1 MKKLSILFAA
11 LLISVSNIFAADVV
25 YKTISFAADNNTRG
39 EAASGY
45 TKTWESTTNGFTVSI
60 ANFNNNSWNNNWT
73 FIKCGRKDN
82 TSVATIT
89 TKAAIDKAITKV
101 VVTIDAVTTA
111 NVNSTTLIVA
121 SDAKFTKDVQTIEVT
136 AAQGE
141 LPYVVTTPTENM
153 YYKLTYDCKSSS
165 KNGFVQ
171 ISKIEYYTAAPDIEA
186 SAIALD
192 QTELELEQ
200 YKYVQLVATLTPA
213 DATTEV
219 VWTSSNDKVATV
231 ANGLVTIVAAEGTAT
246 ITATA
251 GTISATCEVTAKSA
265 TVLTCAEAA
274 QKALSVSANNEVL
287 AGGKYVI
294 RGYVTAELP
303 TRGNAE
309 KGIGADFTQYGNYSV
324 WMADAK
330 DGGKVFEAYQV
341 VPVDGKTVAKVGD
354 YVEIVGDLTKYNTTP
369 ETVGKQNATIAF
381 LADPTPQPAVSPYCQ
396 TEVGH
401 FLAENADPNSYVL
414 LSIGSKNGKTIVR
427 IDQDAA
433 KNSAM
438 FDYLQVTGLAT
449 AGADIDA
456 GGEKAMAVE
465 FDTPTADAKG
475 NITLEIL
482 WSTVAWNGHWMV
494 QNVKVPATAECEH
507 AVLVG
512 PSTALDATV
521 VASKATKRLING
533 VLVIEKDGVLYTA
546 QGVRL

>member
-11 LLISVSNIFAADVV
+11 LLISVSNIFAADMV
-25 YKTISFAADNNTRG
+25 YKTISFAADNTTRG
-39 EAASGY
+39 EAVGSY
-45 TKTWESTTNGFTVSI
+45 TQTWESTTNGFTVSI
-60 ANFNNNSWNNNWT
+60 ANFNNNKWDKWNY
-73 FIKCGRKDN
+73 IRCGRKN
-82 TSVATIT
+82 NASVATIT

-101 VVTIDAVTTA
+101 VVTIDDVTA
-111 NVNSTTLIVA
+111 DKVNSATLTVA
-121 SDAKFTKDVQTIEVT
+121 SDAEFTKDVQTITVT
-136 AAQGE
+136 AAKGE

-153 YYKLTYDCKSSS
+153 YYKLTYDCKSST

-171 ISKIEYYTAAPDIEA
+171 ISKIEYYITAPDIEA
-186 SAIALD
+186 TAIALD
-192 QTELELEQ
+192 QTELEMEQ
-200 YKYVQLVATLTPA
+200 YKYIKLVATLTPA

-231 ANGLVTIVAAEGTAT
+231 ENGLVTIVAAEGTAT

-251 GTISATCEVTAKSA
+251 GTVSATCEVTAKSA

-274 QKALSVSANNEVL
+274 QKALSVSADNEVL

-294 RGYVTAELP
+294 RGYVTALAGTP
-303 TRGNAE
+303 ST
-309 KGIGADFTQYGNYSV
+309 DFSTYGNYSV
-324 WMADAK
+324 WLADTK
-330 DGGKVFEAYQV
+330 DGGKVFEAYQAK
-341 VPVDGKTVAKVGD
+341 PVDGKTVAKVGD
-354 YVEIVGDLTKYNTTP
+354 YVEIVGDLTKYNNIP

-401 FLAENADPNSYVL
+401 FFAENADPNSYVL

-449 AGADIDA
+449 AGADVDA

-465 FDTPTADAKG
+465 FDTPAADADG

-482 WSTVAWNGHWMV
+482 WSTVAWPGRWMV
-494 QNVKVPATAECEH
+494 QNVQVPATAECEH

-521 VASKATKRLING
+521 VAPKATKRLING

-546 QGVRL
+546 QGAKL

>member
-11 LLISVSNIFAADVV
+11 LLA
-25 YKTISFAADNNTRG
+25 TTLSFAADY
-39 EAASGY
+39 E
-45 TKTWESTTNGFTVSI
+45 K
-60 ANFNNNSWNNNWT
+60 
-73 FIKCGRKDN
+73 
-82 TSVATIT
+82 
-89 TKAAIDKAITKV
+89 
-101 VVTIDAVTTA
+101 
-111 NVNSTTLIVA
+111 
-121 SDAKFTKDVQTIEVT
+121 VT
-136 AAQGE
+136 AAPADWSGE
-141 LPYVVTTPTENM
+141 YLIVYENSATEAYAFNGVDAEGDYTKEIITDNKITTTTAVSF
-153 YYKLTYDCKSSS
+153 KVA
-165 KNGFVQ
+165 KNGEKYS
-171 ISKIEYYTAAPDIEA
+171 ILILGGKNDGKYLGHSGTKNGIKTADEAIDNIIEYNDKNKNTIIRNEEVATLQFNNAATNGNRFRYYTKLNQQQIQLYKKVAGVPVPAT
-186 SAIALD
+186 AIALD
-192 QTELELEQ
+192 QTELEMEQ
-200 YKYVQLVATLTPA
+200 YKYIKLVATLTPT

-251 GTISATCEVTAKSA
+251 GTVSATCEVTAKSA

-274 QKALSVSANNEVL
+274 QKALSVSADNEVL

-294 RGYVTAELP
+294 RGYVTALAGTP
-303 TRGNAE
+303 ST
-309 KGIGADFTQYGNYSV
+309 DFSTYGNYSV

-341 VPVDGKTVAKVGD
+341 KPVDGKTVAKVGD
-354 YVEIVGDLTKYNTTP
+354 YVEIVGDLTKYKTTP

-401 FLAENADPNSYVL
+401 LFAENADPNSYIL

-438 FDYLQVTGLAT
+438 FDYLQVTTLAT
-449 AGADIDA
+449 AGADVA
-456 GGEKAMAVE
+456 EGGEKAMAVE
-465 FDTPTADAKG
+465 FDTPAADADG

-482 WSTVAWNGHWMV
+482 WSTVAWPGRWMV

-521 VASKATKRLING
+521 VAPKATKRLING
-533 VLVIEKDGVLYTA
+533 VLVIEKDNVLYNA
-546 QGVRL
+546 QGIRL

>member
-25 YKTISFAADNNTRG
+25 YKTISFAADNTTRG
-39 EAASGY
+39 EEVGNY

-60 ANFNNNSWNNNWT
+60 ANFNNNKWDKWNY
-73 FIKCGRKDN
+73 IKCGRKDN
-82 TSVATIT
+82 ASVATIT

-101 VVTIDAVTTA
+101 VVTIDGVTA
-111 NVNSTTLIVA
+111 DKVNSATLTVA
-121 SDAKFTKDVQTIEVT
+121 SDAEFTKDVQTITVT
-136 AAQGE
+136 AAKGE

-153 YYKLTYDCKSSS
+153 YYKLTYDCTSST

-171 ISKIEYYTAAPDIEA
+171 ISKIEYYITAPDIEA
-186 SAIALD
+186 TAIALD
-192 QTELELEQ
+192 QTELEMEQ
-200 YKYVQLVATLTPA
+200 YKYIKLVATLSPA

-231 ANGLVTIVAAEGTAT
+231 ENGLVTIVAAEGTAT

-251 GTISATCEVTAKSA
+251 GTVSATCEVTAKSA

-274 QKALSVSANNEVL
+274 QKALSVSADNEVL

-294 RGYVTAELP
+294 RGYVTALAGTP
-303 TRGNAE
+303 ST
-309 KGIGADFTQYGNYSV
+309 DFSTYGNYSV
-324 WMADAK
+324 WLADTK
-330 DGGKVFEAYQV
+330 DGGKVFEAYQAK
-341 VPVDGKTVAKVGD
+341 PVDGKTVAKVGD
-354 YVEIVGDLTKYNTTP
+354 YVEIVGDLTKYNNIP

-401 FLAENADPNSYVL
+401 LFEENAAADSYVL

-449 AGADIDA
+449 AGADVA
-456 GGEKAMAVE
+456 EGGEKAMAVE
-465 FDTPTADAKG
+465 FDTPAADEEG
-475 NITLEIL
+475 NIKLEIL
-482 WSTVAWNGHWMV
+482 WSTVAWKGRWMV

-521 VASKATKRLING
+521 VAPKATKRLING

-546 QGVRL
+546 QGNTMHN

>member
-11 LLISVSNIFAADVV
+11 LLA
-25 YKTISFAADNNTRG
+25 TTLSFAADYEKVTAAPADWSG
-39 EAASGY
+39 EYLIVYEKSATEAYVFNGVDAVSDYTTETIADGKIATTTAVSVKIAKKGDAYSILIVGGTSDGKYLGY
-45 TKTWESTTNGFTVSI
+45 TAGKNGL
-60 ANFNNNSWNNNWT
+60 N
-73 FIKCGRKDN
+73 
-82 TSVATIT
+82 VA
-89 TKAAIDKAITKV
+89 DKAIDNAITFSS
-101 VVTIDAVTTA
+101 
-111 NVNSTTLIVA
+111 NTTLIKSGTA
-121 SDAKFTKDVQTIEVT
+121 PSTLQFNATSGQTRFRYYQSAGQEAIQLYKKIAGADVPAT
-136 AAQGE
+136 
-141 LPYVVTTPTENM
+141 
-153 YYKLTYDCKSSS
+153 
-165 KNGFVQ
+165 
-171 ISKIEYYTAAPDIEA
+171 
-186 SAIALD
+186 AIALD
-192 QTELELEQ
+192 QTTLNLEQ
-200 YKYVQLVATLTPA
+200 YKYVKLTATLTPA
-213 DATTEV
+213 EATTEV

-251 GTISATCEVTAKSA
+251 GTVSATCEVTAKSA

-465 FDTPTADAKG
+465 FDTPVADANG
-475 NITLEIL
+475 NITLQIL
-482 WSTVAWNGHWMV
+482 WSTVAWPGRWMV
-494 QNVKVPATAECEH
+494 ENVQVPATAECEH

-521 VASKATKRLING
+521 VAPKATKRLING

-546 QGVRL
+546 QGAKL

>member
-39 EAASGY
+39 EEVGSY

-60 ANFNNNSWNNNWT
+60 ANFNNNKWDKWNY
-73 FIKCGRKDN
+73 IKCGRKDN
-82 TSVATIT
+82 ASVATIT

-101 VVTIDAVTTA
+101 VVTIDGVTA
-111 NVNSTTLIVA
+111 DKVNSATLTVA
-121 SDAKFTKDVQTIEVT
+121 SDAEFTKDVQTITVT
-136 AAQGE
+136 AAKGE

-153 YYKLTYDCKSSS
+153 YYKLTYDCKSST

-171 ISKIEYYTAAPDIEA
+171 ISKIEYYITAPDIEA
-186 SAIALD
+186 TAIALD
-192 QTELELEQ
+192 QTELEMEQ
-200 YKYVQLVATLTPA
+200 YKYIKLVATLTPA

-231 ANGLVTIVAAEGTAT
+231 ENGLVTIVAAEGTAT

-251 GTISATCEVTAKSA
+251 GTVSATCEVTAKSA

-274 QKALSVSANNEVL
+274 QKALSVSADNEVL

-294 RGYVTAELP
+294 RGYVTALAGTP
-303 TRGNAE
+303 ST
-309 KGIGADFTQYGNYSV
+309 DFSTYGNYSV
-324 WMADAK
+324 WLADTK
-330 DGGKVFEAYQV
+330 DGGKVFEAYQAK
-341 VPVDGKTVAKVGD
+341 PVDGKTVAKVGD
-354 YVEIVGDLTKYNTTP
+354 YVEIVGDLTKYNNIP

-401 FLAENADPNSYVL
+401 LFAENADPNSYVL

-433 KNSAM
+433 KNNAM

-449 AGADIDA
+449 AGADVDA

-465 FDTPTADAKG
+465 FDTPAADAKG

-482 WSTVAWNGHWMV
+482 WSTIAWPGRWMV
-494 QNVKVPATAECEH
+494 QNVEVPATAECEH

-521 VASKATKRLING
+521 VAPKATKRLING

-546 QGVRL
+546 QGAKL

>member
-274 QKALSVSANNEVL
+274 PKALSVSANNEVL

-401 FLAENADPNSYVL
+401 LLAENADPNSYVL

-482 WSTVAWNGHWMV
+482 WSTVAWNGRWMV

-521 VASKATKRLING
+521 VAPKATKRLING

-546 QGVRL
+546 QGAKL

>member
-25 YKTISFAADNNTRG
+25 YKTISFAADNTTRG
-39 EAASGY
+39 EAVGSY
-45 TKTWESTTNGFTVSI
+45 TQTWESTTNGFTVSI
-60 ANFNNNSWNNNWT
+60 ANFNNNKWDKWNY
-73 FIKCGRKDN
+73 IKCGRKN
-82 TSVATIT
+82 NASVATIT

-101 VVTIDAVTTA
+101 VVTIDDVTA
-111 NVNSTTLIVA
+111 DKVNSATLTVA
-121 SDAKFTKDVQTIEVT
+121 SDAEFTKDVQTITVT
-136 AAQGE
+136 AAKGE

-153 YYKLTYDCKSSS
+153 YYKLTYDCKSST

-171 ISKIEYYTAAPDIEA
+171 ISKIEYYITAPDIEA
-186 SAIALD
+186 TAIALD
-192 QTELELEQ
+192 QTELEMEQ
-200 YKYVQLVATLTPA
+200 YKYIKLVATLTPA

-231 ANGLVTIVAAEGTAT
+231 ENGLVTIVAAEGTAT

-251 GTISATCEVTAKSA
+251 GTVSATCEVTAKSA

-274 QKALSVSANNEVL
+274 QKALSVSADNEVL

-294 RGYVTAELP
+294 RGYVTALAGTP
-303 TRGNAE
+303 ST
-309 KGIGADFTQYGNYSV
+309 DFSTYGNYSV
-324 WMADAK
+324 WLADTK
-330 DGGKVFEAYQV
+330 DGGKVFEAYQAK
-341 VPVDGKTVAKVGD
+341 PVDGKTVAKVGD
-354 YVEIVGDLTKYNTTP
+354 YVEIVGDLTKYNNIP
-369 ETVGKQNATIAF
+369 ETIGKQNATIAF

-433 KNSAM
+433 KNNAM

-449 AGADIDA
+449 AGADVDA

-465 FDTPTADAKG
+465 FDTPAADAKG

-482 WSTVAWNGHWMV
+482 WSTVAWPGRWMV
-494 QNVKVPATAECEH
+494 QNVEVPATAECEH

-521 VASKATKRLING
+521 VAPKATKRLING

-546 QGVRL
+546 QGAKL

>member
-25 YKTISFAADNNTRG
+25 YKTISFAADNKTRG
-39 EAASGY
+39 KDVGSY
-45 TKTWESTTNGFTVSI
+45 TTTWESTTNGFTVSI
-60 ANFNNNSWNNNWT
+60 ANFNNNKWDKWNY
-73 FIKCGRKDN
+73 IKCGRKN
-82 TSVATIT
+82 NVSVATIT

-101 VVTIDAVTTA
+101 VVTIDDVTA
-111 NVNSTTLIVA
+111 DKVNSATLTVA
-121 SDAKFTKDVQTIEVT
+121 SDAEFTKDVQTITVT
-136 AAQGE
+136 AAKGE

-153 YYKLTYDCKSSS
+153 YYKLTYDCKSST

-171 ISKIEYYTAAPDIEA
+171 ISKIEYYITAPDIEA
-186 SAIALD
+186 TAIALD
-192 QTELELEQ
+192 QTELEMEQ
-200 YKYVQLVATLTPA
+200 YKYIKLVATLTPA

-231 ANGLVTIVAAEGTAT
+231 ENGLVTIVAAEGTAT
-246 ITATA
+246 ITAIA
-251 GTISATCEVTAKSA
+251 GTVSATCEVTAKSA

-274 QKALSVSANNEVL
+274 QKALSVSADNEVL

-294 RGYVTAELP
+294 RGYVTALAGTP
-303 TRGNAE
+303 ST
-309 KGIGADFTQYGNYSV
+309 DFSTYGNYSV
-324 WMADAK
+324 WLADTK
-330 DGGKVFEAYQV
+330 DGGKVFEAYQAK
-341 VPVDGKTVAKVGD
+341 PVDGKTVAKVGD
-354 YVEIVGDLTKYNTTP
+354 YVEIVGDLTKYNNIP

-401 FLAENADPNSYVL
+401 FFAENADPNSYVL

-438 FDYLQVTGLAT
+438 FDYLQVTTLAT
-449 AGADIDA
+449 TGADVDA

-465 FDTPTADAKG
+465 FDTPAADADG

-482 WSTVAWNGHWMV
+482 WSTIAWPGRWMV

-521 VASKATKRLING
+521 VAPKATKRLING

-546 QGVRL
+546 QGAKL

>member
-11 LLISVSNIFAADVV
+11 LLISVSNIFAADAV
-25 YKTISFAADNNTRG
+25 YKTISFAADNTTRG
-39 EAASGY
+39 EEVGSY
-45 TKTWESTTNGFTVSI
+45 TTTWESTTNGFTVSI
-60 ANFNNNSWNNNWT
+60 ANFNNNKWDKWNY
-73 FIKCGRKDN
+73 IKCGRKNN

-111 NVNSTTLIVA
+111 NVNSTTLTVA
-121 SDAKFTKDVQTIEVT
+121 SDAEFTKDVQTITVT
-136 AAQGE
+136 AAKGE

-153 YYKLTYDCKSSS
+153 YYKLTYDCKSGT

-171 ISKIEYYTAAPDIEA
+171 ISKIEYYITAPDIEA
-186 SAIALD
+186 TAIALD

-219 VWTSSNDKVATV
+219 VWTSSNDQVATV

-251 GTISATCEVTAKSA
+251 GTVSATCEVTAKSA

-274 QKALSVSANNEVL
+274 QKALSVSADNEVL

-294 RGYVTAELP
+294 RGYVTALAGTP
-303 TRGNAE
+303 ST
-309 KGIGADFTQYGNYSV
+309 DFSTYGNYSV
-324 WMADAK
+324 WLADTK
-330 DGGKVFEAYQV
+330 DGDKVFEAYQV
-341 VPVDGKTVAKVGD
+341 KPVDGKTVAKVGD
-354 YVEIVGDLTKYNTTP
+354 YVEIVGDLTKYNNIP

-401 FLAENADPNSYVL
+401 LLAENADPNSYVL

-449 AGADIDA
+449 TGADVDA

-465 FDTPTADAKG
+465 FDTPAADADG

-482 WSTVAWNGHWMV
+482 WSTVAWDGRWMV
-494 QNVKVPATAECEH
+494 QKVKVPATAECEH

-521 VASKATKRLING
+521 VAPKATKRLING
-533 VLVIEKDGVLYTA
+533 VLVIEKDNVLYNA
-546 QGVRL
+546 QGIRL

>member
-11 LLISVSNIFAADVV
+11 LLISVSNIFAADMV
-25 YKTISFAADNNTRG
+25 YKTISFAADNTTRG
-39 EAASGY
+39 EAVASY
-45 TKTWESTTNGFTVSI
+45 TRTWESTTNGFTVSI
-60 ANFNNNSWNNNWT
+60 ANFNNNKWDKWNN
-73 FIKCGRKDN
+73 IRCGRKN
-82 TSVATIT
+82 NASVATIT

-101 VVTIDAVTTA
+101 VVTIDDVTA
-111 NVNSTTLIVA
+111 DKVNSATLTVA
-121 SDAKFTKDVQTIEVT
+121 SDAEFTKDVQTITVT
-136 AAQGE
+136 AAKGE

-153 YYKLTYDCKSSS
+153 YYKLTYDCKSST

-171 ISKIEYYTAAPDIEA
+171 ISKIEYYITAPDIEA
-186 SAIALD
+186 TAIALD
-192 QTELELEQ
+192 QTELEMEQ
-200 YKYVQLVATLTPA
+200 YKYIKLVATLTPA

-231 ANGLVTIVAAEGTAT
+231 ENGLVTIVAAEGTAT

-251 GTISATCEVTAKSA
+251 GTVSATCEVTAKSA

-274 QKALSVSANNEVL
+274 QKALSVSADNEVL

-294 RGYVTAELP
+294 RGYVTALAGTP
-303 TRGNAE
+303 ST
-309 KGIGADFTQYGNYSV
+309 DFSTYGNYSV
-324 WMADAK
+324 WLADTK
-330 DGGKVFEAYQV
+330 DGGKVFEAYQAK
-341 VPVDGKTVAKVGD
+341 PVDGKTVAKVGD
-354 YVEIVGDLTKYNTTP
+354 YVEIVGDLTKYNNIP

-401 FLAENADPNSYVL
+401 FFAENADPNSYVL

-449 AGADIDA
+449 AGADVDA

-465 FDTPTADAKG
+465 FDTPAADADG

-482 WSTVAWNGHWMV
+482 WSTVAWPGRWMV

-521 VASKATKRLING
+521 VAPKATKRLING

-546 QGVRL
+546 QGAKL

>member
-25 YKTISFAADNNTRG
+25 YKTISFAADNTTRG
-39 EAASGY
+39 EEVGSY

-73 FIKCGRKDN
+73 YIKCGRKN
-82 TSVATIT
+82 NASVATIT

-101 VVTIDAVTTA
+101 VVTIDDVTA
-111 NVNSTTLIVA
+111 DKVNSATLTVA
-121 SDAKFTKDVQTIEVT
+121 SDAEFTKDVQTITVT
-136 AAQGE
+136 AAKGE

-153 YYKLTYDCKSSS
+153 YYKLTYDCKSST

-171 ISKIEYYTAAPDIEA
+171 ISKIEYYITAPDIEA
-186 SAIALD
+186 TAIALD
-192 QTELELEQ
+192 QTELEMEQ
-200 YKYVQLVATLTPA
+200 YKYIKLVATLTPA

-231 ANGLVTIVAAEGTAT
+231 ENGLVTIVAAEGTAT

-251 GTISATCEVTAKSA
+251 GTVSATCEVTAKSA

-274 QKALSVSANNEVL
+274 QKALSVSADNEVL

-294 RGYVTAELP
+294 RGYVTALAGTP
-303 TRGNAE
+303 ST
-309 KGIGADFTQYGNYSV
+309 DFSTYGNYSV
-324 WMADAK
+324 WLADTK
-330 DGGKVFEAYQV
+330 DGGKVFEAYQAK
-341 VPVDGKTVAKVGD
+341 PVDGKTVAKVGD
-354 YVEIVGDLTKYNTTP
+354 YVEIVGDLTKYNNIP

-401 FLAENADPNSYVL
+401 LFAENADPNSYIL

-438 FDYLQVTGLAT
+438 FDYLQVTTLAT
-449 AGADIDA
+449 AGADVA
-456 GGEKAMAVE
+456 EGGEKAMAVE
-465 FDTPTADAKG
+465 FDTPVADADG

-482 WSTVAWNGHWMV
+482 WSTVAWPGRWMV
-494 QNVKVPATAECEH
+494 ENVQVPATAECEH

-521 VASKATKRLING
+521 VAPKATKRLING
-533 VLVIEKDGVLYTA
+533 VLVIEKDGILYTA
-546 QGVRL
+546 QGAKL

>member
-482 WSTVAWNGHWMV
+482 WSTVAWNGRWMV

-546 QGVRL
+546 QGAKL

>member
-25 YKTISFAADNNTRG
+25 YKTISFAADNTTRG
-39 EAASGY
+39 EKVGSY

-60 ANFNNNSWNNNWT
+60 ANFNNNKWDKWNY
-73 FIKCGRKDN
+73 IKCGRKDN
-82 TSVATIT
+82 ASVATIT

-101 VVTIDAVTTA
+101 VVTIDGVTA
-111 NVNSTTLIVA
+111 DKVNSATLTVA
-121 SDAKFTKDVQTIEVT
+121 SDAEFTKDVQTITVT
-136 AAQGE
+136 AAKGE

-153 YYKLTYDCKSSS
+153 YYKLTYDCKSST

-171 ISKIEYYTAAPDIEA
+171 ISKIEYYITAPDIEA
-186 SAIALD
+186 TAIALD
-192 QTELELEQ
+192 QTELEMEQ
-200 YKYVQLVATLTPA
+200 YKYIKLVATLTPA

-231 ANGLVTIVAAEGTAT
+231 ENGLVTIVAAEGTAT

-251 GTISATCEVTAKSA
+251 GTVSATCEVTAKSA

-274 QKALSVSANNEVL
+274 QKALSVSADNEVL

-294 RGYVTAELP
+294 RGYVTALAGTP
-303 TRGNAE
+303 ST
-309 KGIGADFTQYGNYSV
+309 DFSTYGNYSV
-324 WMADAK
+324 WLADTK

-341 VPVDGKTVAKVGD
+341 KPVDGKTVAKVGD
-354 YVEIVGDLTKYNTTP
+354 YVEIVGDLTKYKTTP

-396 TEVGH
+396 TEVGYL
-401 FLAENADPNSYVL
+401 FAENADPNSYIL

-438 FDYLQVTGLAT
+438 FDYLQVTTLAT
-449 AGADIDA
+449 AGADVA
-456 GGEKAMAVE
+456 EGGEKAMAVE
-465 FDTPTADAKG
+465 FDTPAADADG

-482 WSTVAWNGHWMV
+482 WSTVAWPGRWMV

-521 VASKATKRLING
+521 VAPKATKRLING
-533 VLVIEKDGVLYTA
+533 VLVIEKDNVLYNA
-546 QGVRL
+546 QGIRL

>member
-25 YKTISFAADNNTRG
+25 YKTISFAADNTTRG
-39 EAASGY
+39 EEASGY

-73 FIKCGRKDN
+73 YIKCGRKN
-82 TSVATIT
+82 NASVATIT

-101 VVTIDAVTTA
+101 VVTIDDVTA
-111 NVNSTTLIVA
+111 DKVNSATLTVA
-121 SDAKFTKDVQTIEVT
+121 SDAEFTKDVQTITVT
-136 AAQGE
+136 AAKGE

-153 YYKLTYDCKSSS
+153 YYKLTYDCKSST

-171 ISKIEYYTAAPDIEA
+171 ISKIEYYITAPDIEA
-186 SAIALD
+186 TAIALD
-192 QTELELEQ
+192 QTELEMEQ
-200 YKYVQLVATLTPA
+200 YKYIKLVATLTPA
-213 DATTEV
+213 DAITEV
-219 VWTSSNDKVATV
+219 VWTSSNDEVATV
-231 ANGLVTIVAAEGTAT
+231 ENGLVNVVASTGTAT

-251 GTISATCEVTAKSA
+251 GTVSATCEVTAKSA

-294 RGYVTAELP
+294 RGYVTALAGTP
-303 TRGNAE
+303 ST
-309 KGIGADFTQYGNYSV
+309 DFSTYGNYSV
-324 WMADAK
+324 WLADTK
-330 DGGKVFEAYQV
+330 DGGKVFEAYQAK
-341 VPVDGKTVAKVGD
+341 PVDGKTVAKVGD
-354 YVEIVGDLTKYNTTP
+354 YVEIVGDLTKYNNIP

-449 AGADIDA
+449 AGADVDA

-465 FDTPTADAKG
+465 FDTPAADADG

-482 WSTVAWNGHWMV
+482 WSTVAWPGRWMV

-521 VASKATKRLING
+521 VAPKATKRLING

-546 QGVRL
+546 QGAKL

>member
-25 YKTISFAADNNTRG
+25 YKTISFAADNTTRG
-39 EAASGY
+39 EEVGSY
-45 TKTWESTTNGFTVSI
+45 IKTWESTTNGFTVSI
-60 ANFNNNSWNNNWT
+60 ANFNNNKWDKWNY
-73 FIKCGRKDN
+73 IKCGRKDN
-82 TSVATIT
+82 ASVATIT

-101 VVTIDAVTTA
+101 VVTIDGVTA
-111 NVNSTTLIVA
+111 DKVNSATLTVA
-121 SDAKFTKDVQTIEVT
+121 SDAEFTKDVQTITVT
-136 AAQGE
+136 AAKGE

-153 YYKLTYDCKSSS
+153 YYKLTYDCTSST

-171 ISKIEYYTAAPDIEA
+171 ISKIEYYITAPDIEA
-186 SAIALD
+186 TAIALD
-192 QTELELEQ
+192 QTELEMEQ
-200 YKYVQLVATLTPA
+200 YKYIKLVATLTPA

-231 ANGLVTIVAAEGTAT
+231 ENGLVTIVAAEGTAT

-251 GTISATCEVTAKSA
+251 GTVSATCEVTAKSA

-274 QKALSVSANNEVL
+274 QKALSVSADNEVL

-294 RGYVTAELP
+294 RGYVTALAGTP
-303 TRGNAE
+303 ST
-309 KGIGADFTQYGNYSV
+309 DFSTYGNYSV
-324 WMADAK
+324 WLADTK
-330 DGGKVFEAYQV
+330 DGGKVFEAYQAK
-341 VPVDGKTVAKVGD
+341 PVDGKTVAKVGD
-354 YVEIVGDLTKYNTTP
+354 YVEIVGDLTKYNNIP

-401 FLAENADPNSYVL
+401 LFEENAAADSYVL

-449 AGADIDA
+449 AGADVA
-456 GGEKAMAVE
+456 EGGEKAMAVE
-465 FDTPTADAKG
+465 FDTPAADEEG
-475 NITLEIL
+475 NIKLEIL
-482 WSTVAWNGHWMV
+482 WSTVAWKGRWMV

-521 VASKATKRLING
+521 VAPKATKRLING

-546 QGVRL
+546 QGNTMHN

>member
-39 EAASGY
+39 EEVGSY

-60 ANFNNNSWNNNWT
+60 ANFNNNKWDKWNY
-73 FIKCGRKDN
+73 IKCGRRDN
-82 TSVATIT
+82 ASVATIT

-101 VVTIDAVTTA
+101 VVTIDGVTA
-111 NVNSTTLIVA
+111 DKVNSATLTVA
-121 SDAKFTKDVQTIEVT
+121 SDAEFTKDVQTITVT
-136 AAQGE
+136 AAKGE

-153 YYKLTYDCKSSS
+153 YYKLTYDCKSST

-171 ISKIEYYTAAPDIEA
+171 ISKIEYYITAPDIEA
-186 SAIALD
+186 TAIALD
-192 QTELELEQ
+192 QTELEMEQ
-200 YKYVQLVATLTPA
+200 YKYIKLVATLTPA

-231 ANGLVTIVAAEGTAT
+231 ENGLLTIVAAEGTAT

-251 GTISATCEVTAKSA
+251 GTVSATCEVTAKSA

-274 QKALSVSANNEVL
+274 QKALSVSADNEVL

-294 RGYVTAELP
+294 RGYVTALAGTP
-303 TRGNAE
+303 ST
-309 KGIGADFTQYGNYSV
+309 DFSTYGNYSV
-324 WMADAK
+324 WLADTK
-330 DGGKVFEAYQV
+330 DGGKVFEAYQAK
-341 VPVDGKTVAKVGD
+341 PVDGKTVAKVGD
-354 YVEIVGDLTKYNTTP
+354 YVEIVGDLTKYNNIP

-401 FLAENADPNSYVL
+401 LFAENADPNSYVL

-433 KNSAM
+433 KNNAM

-449 AGADIDA
+449 AGADVDA

-465 FDTPTADAKG
+465 FDTPAADAKG

-482 WSTVAWNGHWMV
+482 WSTIAWPGRWMV
-494 QNVKVPATAECEH
+494 QNVEVPATAECEH

-521 VASKATKRLING
+521 VAPKATKRLING

-546 QGVRL
+546 QGAKL

>member
-11 LLISVSNIFAADVV
+11 LLISVSNIFAADAV
-25 YKTISFAADNNTRG
+25 YKTISFAADNTTRG
-39 EAASGY
+39 EEVGSY
-45 TKTWESTTNGFTVSI
+45 TTTWESTTNGFTVSI
-60 ANFNNNSWNNNWT
+60 ANFNNNKWDKWNY
-73 FIKCGRKDN
+73 IKCGRKNN

-111 NVNSTTLIVA
+111 NVNSTTLTVA
-121 SDAKFTKDVQTIEVT
+121 SDAEFTKDVQTITVT
-136 AAQGE
+136 AAKGE

-153 YYKLTYDCKSSS
+153 YYKLTYDCKSGT

-171 ISKIEYYTAAPDIEA
+171 ISKIEYYITAPDIEA
-186 SAIALD
+186 TAIALD

-219 VWTSSNDKVATV
+219 VWTSSNDQVATV

-251 GTISATCEVTAKSA
+251 GTVSATCEVTAKSA

-274 QKALSVSANNEVL
+274 QKALSVSADNEVL

-294 RGYVTAELP
+294 RGYVTALAGTP
-303 TRGNAE
+303 ST
-309 KGIGADFTQYGNYSV
+309 DFSTYGNYSV
-324 WMADAK
+324 WLADTK
-330 DGGKVFEAYQV
+330 DGDKVFEAYQV
-341 VPVDGKTVAKVGD
+341 KPVDGKTVAKVGD
-354 YVEIVGDLTKYNTTP
+354 YVEIVGDLTKYNNIP

-401 FLAENADPNSYVL
+401 LFAENADPNSYIL

-449 AGADIDA
+449 TGADVDA

-465 FDTPTADAKG
+465 FDTPAADADG

-482 WSTVAWNGHWMV
+482 WSTVAWDGRWMV
-494 QNVKVPATAECEH
+494 QKVKVPATAECEH

-521 VASKATKRLING
+521 VAPKATKRLING
-533 VLVIEKDGVLYTA
+533 VLVIEKDGVLYNA
-546 QGVRL
+546 QGIRL

>member
-39 EAASGY
+39 EEVGSY

-60 ANFNNNSWNNNWT
+60 ANFNNNKWDKWNY
-73 FIKCGRKDN
+73 IKCGRKN
-82 TSVATIT
+82 NASVATIT

-101 VVTIDAVTTA
+101 VVTIDDVTA
-111 NVNSTTLIVA
+111 DKVNSATLTVA
-121 SDAKFTKDVQTIEVT
+121 SDAEFTKDVQTITVT
-136 AAQGE
+136 AAKGE

-153 YYKLTYDCKSSS
+153 YYKLTYDCKSST

-171 ISKIEYYTAAPDIEA
+171 ISKIEYYITAPDIEA
-186 SAIALD
+186 TAIALD

-219 VWTSSNDKVATV
+219 VWTSSNDQVATV

-251 GTISATCEVTAKSA
+251 GTVSATCEVTAKSA

-274 QKALSVSANNEVL
+274 QKALSVSADNEVL

-294 RGYVTAELP
+294 RGYVTALAGTP
-303 TRGNAE
+303 ST
-309 KGIGADFTQYGNYSV
+309 DFSTYGNYSV
-324 WMADAK
+324 WLADTK
-330 DGGKVFEAYQV
+330 DGDKVFEAYQV
-341 VPVDGKTVAKVGD
+341 KPVDGKTVAKVGD
-354 YVEIVGDLTKYNTTP
+354 YVEIVGDLTKYNNIP

-381 LADPTPQPAVSPYCQ
+381 LADPTPQPAVFPYCQ

-401 FLAENADPNSYVL
+401 SFAENADPNSYVL

-438 FDYLQVTGLAT
+438 FDYLQVTTLAT
-449 AGADIDA
+449 TGADVDA

-465 FDTPTADAKG
+465 FDTPAADADG

-482 WSTVAWNGHWMV
+482 WSTIAWPGRWMV
-494 QNVKVPATAECEH
+494 KNVKVPATAECEH

-521 VASKATKRLING
+521 VAPKATKRLING

-546 QGVRL
+546 QGAKL

>member
-11 LLISVSNIFAADVV
+11 LLISVSNIFAADMV
-25 YKTISFAADNNTRG
+25 YKTISFAADNTTRG
-39 EAASGY
+39 EAVGSY
-45 TKTWESTTNGFTVSI
+45 TQTWESTTNGFTVSI
-60 ANFNNNSWNNNWT
+60 ANFNNNKWDKWNY
-73 FIKCGRKDN
+73 IRCGRKN
-82 TSVATIT
+82 NASVATIT

-101 VVTIDAVTTA
+101 VVTIDDVTA
-111 NVNSTTLIVA
+111 DKVNSATLTVA
-121 SDAKFTKDVQTIEVT
+121 SDAEFTKDVQTITVT
-136 AAQGE
+136 AAKGE

-153 YYKLTYDCKSSS
+153 YYKLTYDCKSST

-171 ISKIEYYTAAPDIEA
+171 ISKIEYYITAPDIEA
-186 SAIALD
+186 TAIALD
-192 QTELELEQ
+192 QTELEMEQ
-200 YKYVQLVATLTPA
+200 YKYIKLVAMLTPA

-231 ANGLVTIVAAEGTAT
+231 ENGLVTIVAAEGTAT

-251 GTISATCEVTAKSA
+251 GTVSATCEVTAKSA

-274 QKALSVSANNEVL
+274 QKALSVSADNEVL

-294 RGYVTAELP
+294 RGYVTALAGTP
-303 TRGNAE
+303 ST
-309 KGIGADFTQYGNYSV
+309 DFSTYGNYSV
-324 WMADAK
+324 WLADTK
-330 DGGKVFEAYQV
+330 DGGKVFEAYQAK
-341 VPVDGKTVAKVGD
+341 PVDGKTVAKVGD
-354 YVEIVGDLTKYNTTP
+354 YVEIVGDLTKYNNIP

-401 FLAENADPNSYVL
+401 LFAENADPSSYVL

-449 AGADIDA
+449 AGADVDA

-465 FDTPTADAKG
+465 FDTPAADADG

-482 WSTVAWNGHWMV
+482 WSTVAWPGRWMV

-521 VASKATKRLING
+521 VAPKATKRLING

-546 QGVRL
+546 QGAKL

>member
-25 YKTISFAADNNTRG
+25 YKTISFAADNTTRG
-39 EAASGY
+39 EEVGSY

-60 ANFNNNSWNNNWT
+60 ANFNNNKWDKWNY
-73 FIKCGRKDN
+73 IKCGRKDN
-82 TSVATIT
+82 ASVATIT

-101 VVTIDAVTTA
+101 VVTIDGVTA
-111 NVNSTTLIVA
+111 DKVNSATLTVA
-121 SDAKFTKDVQTIEVT
+121 SDAEFTKDVQTITVT
-136 AAQGE
+136 AAKGE

-153 YYKLTYDCKSSS
+153 YYKLTYDCKSST

-171 ISKIEYYTAAPDIEA
+171 ISKIEYYITAPDIEA
-186 SAIALD
+186 TAIALD
-192 QTELELEQ
+192 QTELEMEQ
-200 YKYVQLVATLTPA
+200 YKYIKLVATLTPT

-251 GTISATCEVTAKSA
+251 GTVSATCEVTAKSA

-274 QKALSVSANNEVL
+274 QKALSVSADNEVL

-294 RGYVTAELP
+294 RGYVTALAGTP
-303 TRGNAE
+303 ST
-309 KGIGADFTQYGNYSV
+309 DFSTYGNYSV

-341 VPVDGKTVAKVGD
+341 KPVDGKTVAKVGD
-354 YVEIVGDLTKYNTTP
+354 YVEIVGDLTKYKTTP

-401 FLAENADPNSYVL
+401 LFAENADPNSYVL

-449 AGADIDA
+449 AGADVA
-456 GGEKAMAVE
+456 EGGEKAMAVE
-465 FDTPTADAKG
+465 FDTPAADEEG
-475 NITLEIL
+475 NIKLEIL
-482 WSTVAWNGHWMV
+482 WSTVAWEGRWMV

-521 VASKATKRLING
+521 VAPKATKRLING

-546 QGVRL
+546 QGAKL

>member
-11 LLISVSNIFAADVV
+11 LLISVSNIFAADAV
-25 YKTISFAADNNTRG
+25 YKTISFAADNTTRG
-39 EAASGY
+39 KDVGSY
-45 TKTWESTTNGFTVSI
+45 TTTWESTTNGFTVSI
-60 ANFNNNSWNNNWT
+60 ANFNNNQWNKWNY
-73 FIKCGRKDN
+73 IKCGGKNN

-111 NVNSTTLIVA
+111 NVNSTTLTVA
-121 SDAKFTKDVQTIEVT
+121 SDAEFTKDVQTITVT
-136 AAQGE
+136 AAKGE

-153 YYKLTYDCKSSS
+153 YYKLTYDCKSGT

-171 ISKIEYYTAAPDIEA
+171 ISKIEYYITAPDIEA
-186 SAIALD
+186 TAIALD

-219 VWTSSNDKVATV
+219 VWTSSNDQVATV

-251 GTISATCEVTAKSA
+251 GTVSATCEVTAKSA
-265 TVLTCAEAA
+265 IVLTCAEAA
-274 QKALSVSANNEVL
+274 QKALSVSADNEVL

-294 RGYVTAELP
+294 RGYVTALAGTP
-303 TRGNAE
+303 ST
-309 KGIGADFTQYGNYSV
+309 DFSTYGNYSV
-324 WMADAK
+324 WLADTK
-330 DGGKVFEAYQV
+330 DGDKVFEAYQV
-341 VPVDGKTVAKVGD
+341 KPVDGKTVAKVGD
-354 YVEIVGDLTKYNTTP
+354 YVEIVGDLTKYNNIP

-401 FLAENADPNSYVL
+401 SFAENADPNSYVL

-438 FDYLQVTGLAT
+438 FDYLQVTTLAT
-449 AGADIDA
+449 TGADVDA

-465 FDTPTADAKG
+465 FDTPAADADG

-482 WSTVAWNGHWMV
+482 WSTIAWPGRWMV

-521 VASKATKRLING
+521 VAPKATKRLING

-546 QGVRL
+546 QGAKL

>member
-11 LLISVSNIFAADVV
+11 LLA
-25 YKTISFAADNNTRG
+25 TTLSFAADY
-39 EAASGY
+39 E
-45 TKTWESTTNGFTVSI
+45 K
-60 ANFNNNSWNNNWT
+60 
-73 FIKCGRKDN
+73 
-82 TSVATIT
+82 
-89 TKAAIDKAITKV
+89 
-101 VVTIDAVTTA
+101 
-111 NVNSTTLIVA
+111 
-121 SDAKFTKDVQTIEVT
+121 VT
-136 AAQGE
+136 AAPADWSGE
-141 LPYVVTTPTENM
+141 YLIVYENSATEAYVFNGVDAEGDYTKEIITDNKITTTTAVSF
-153 YYKLTYDCKSSS
+153 KVA
-165 KNGFVQ
+165 KNGEKYS
-171 ISKIEYYTAAPDIEA
+171 ILILGGKNDGKYLGHSGTKNGIKTADEAIDNIIEYNDKNKNTIIRNEEVATLQFNNAATNGNRFRYYTKSNQQQIQLYKKVAGVPVPAT
-186 SAIALD
+186 AIALD
-192 QTELELEQ
+192 QTELEMEQ
-200 YKYVQLVATLTPA
+200 YKYIKLVATLTPA

-251 GTISATCEVTAKSA
+251 GTVSATCEVTAKSA

-294 RGYVTAELP
+294 RGYVTALAGTP
-303 TRGNAE
+303 ST
-309 KGIGADFTQYGNYSV
+309 DFSTYGNYSV
-324 WMADAK
+324 WLADTK

-341 VPVDGKTVAKVGD
+341 KPVDGKTVAKVGD

-401 FLAENADPNSYVL
+401 SFAENADPNSYVL

-433 KNSAM
+433 KNNAM

-449 AGADIDA
+449 AGADVDA

-465 FDTPTADAKG
+465 FDTPAADVKG

-482 WSTVAWNGHWMV
+482 WSTIDWAGRWMV
-494 QNVKVPATAECEH
+494 QNVEVPATAECEH

-521 VASKATKRLING
+521 VAPKATKRLING

-546 QGVRL
+546 QGAKL

>member
-39 EAASGY
+39 EEVGSY
-45 TKTWESTTNGFTVSI
+45 TTTWESTTNGFTVSI
-60 ANFNNNSWNNNWT
+60 ANFNNNKWDKWNY
-73 FIKCGRKDN
+73 IRCGRRN
-82 TSVATIT
+82 NASVATIT

-101 VVTIDAVTTA
+101 VVTIDDVTA
-111 NVNSTTLIVA
+111 DKVNSATLTVA
-121 SDAKFTKDVQTIEVT
+121 SDAEFTKDVQTITVT
-136 AAQGE
+136 AAKGE

-153 YYKLTYDCKSSS
+153 YYKLTYDCKSST

-171 ISKIEYYTAAPDIEA
+171 ISKIEYYITAPDIEA
-186 SAIALD
+186 TAIALD
-192 QTELELEQ
+192 QTELEMEQ
-200 YKYVQLVATLTPA
+200 YKYIKLVATLTPA

-219 VWTSSNDKVATV
+219 VWTSSSDKVATV
-231 ANGLVTIVAAEGTAT
+231 ENGLVTIVAAEGTAT

-251 GTISATCEVTAKSA
+251 GTVSATCEVTAKSA

-274 QKALSVSANNEVL
+274 QKALSVSADNEVL

-294 RGYVTAELP
+294 RGYVTALAGTP
-303 TRGNAE
+303 ST
-309 KGIGADFTQYGNYSV
+309 DFSTYGNYSV
-324 WMADAK
+324 WLADTK
-330 DGGKVFEAYQV
+330 DGGKVFEAYQAK
-341 VPVDGKTVAKVGD
+341 PVDGKTVAKVGD
-354 YVEIVGDLTKYNTTP
+354 YVEIVGDLTKYNNIP

-401 FLAENADPNSYVL
+401 LFAENADPSSYVL

-433 KNSAM
+433 KNNAM

-449 AGADIDA
+449 AGADVDA

-465 FDTPTADAKG
+465 FDTPAADADG

-482 WSTVAWNGHWMV
+482 WSTVAWPGRWMV
-494 QNVKVPATAECEH
+494 QNVQVPATAECEH

-521 VASKATKRLING
+521 VAPKAIKRLING

-546 QGVRL
+546 QGAKL

>member
-25 YKTISFAADNNTRG
+25 YKTISFAADNTTRG
-39 EAASGY
+39 EEVGSY
-45 TKTWESTTNGFTVSI
+45 IKTWESTTNGFTVSI
-60 ANFNNNSWNNNWT
+60 ANFNNNKWDKWNY
-73 FIKCGRKDN
+73 IRCGRKN
-82 TSVATIT
+82 NASVATIT

-101 VVTIDAVTTA
+101 VVTIDDVTA
-111 NVNSTTLIVA
+111 DKVNSATLTVA
-121 SDAKFTKDVQTIEVT
+121 SDAEFTKDVQTITVT
-136 AAQGE
+136 AAKGE

-153 YYKLTYDCKSSS
+153 YYKLTYDCKSST

-171 ISKIEYYTAAPDIEA
+171 ISKIEYYITAPDIEA
-186 SAIALD
+186 TAIALD
-192 QTELELEQ
+192 QTELEMEQ
-200 YKYVQLVATLTPA
+200 YKYIKLVATLTPA

-231 ANGLVTIVAAEGTAT
+231 ENGLVTIVAAEGTAT

-251 GTISATCEVTAKSA
+251 GTVSATCEVTAKSA

-274 QKALSVSANNEVL
+274 QKALSVSADNEVL

-294 RGYVTAELP
+294 RGYVTALAGTP
-303 TRGNAE
+303 ST
-309 KGIGADFTQYGNYSV
+309 DFSTYGNYSV
-324 WMADAK
+324 WLADTK
-330 DGGKVFEAYQV
+330 DGGKVFEAYQAK
-341 VPVDGKTVAKVGD
+341 PVDGKTVAKVGD
-354 YVEIVGDLTKYNTTP
+354 YVEIVGDLTKYNNIP

-401 FLAENADPNSYVL
+401 FLAKNADPNSYVL

-433 KNSAM
+433 KNNAM

-449 AGADIDA
+449 AGADVDA

-465 FDTPTADAKG
+465 FDTPVADANG
-475 NITLEIL
+475 NITLQIL
-482 WSTVAWNGHWMV
+482 WSTVAWDGCWMV
-494 QNVKVPATAECEH
+494 ENVQVPATAECEH

-512 PSTALDATV
+512 PSTAIDATV
-521 VASKATKRLING
+521 VAPKATKRLING

-546 QGVRL
+546 QGAKL

>member
-438 FDYLQVTGLAT
+438 FDYLQVTTLAT
-449 AGADIDA
+449 AGADVA
-456 GGEKAMAVE
+456 EGGEKAMAVE
-465 FDTPTADAKG
+465 FDTPAADADG

-482 WSTVAWNGHWMV
+482 WGTAAWDGRWMV

-521 VASKATKRLING
+521 VAPKATKRLING

-546 QGVRL
+546 QGAKL

>member
-25 YKTISFAADNNTRG
+25 YKTISFAADNTTRG
-39 EAASGY
+39 EEASGY

-73 FIKCGRKDN
+73 YIKCGRKN
-82 TSVATIT
+82 NASVATIT

-101 VVTIDAVTTA
+101 VVTIDDVTA
-111 NVNSTTLIVA
+111 DKVNSATLTVA
-121 SDAKFTKDVQTIEVT
+121 SDAEFTKDVQTITVT
-136 AAQGE
+136 AAKGE

-153 YYKLTYDCKSSS
+153 YYKLTYDCKSST

-171 ISKIEYYTAAPDIEA
+171 ISKIEYYITAPDIEA
-186 SAIALD
+186 TAIALD
-192 QTELELEQ
+192 QTELEMEQ
-200 YKYVQLVATLTPA
+200 YKYIKLVATLTPA

-231 ANGLVTIVAAEGTAT
+231 ENGLVTIVAAEGTAT

-251 GTISATCEVTAKSA
+251 GIVSATCEVTAKSA

-274 QKALSVSANNEVL
+274 QKALSVSADNEVL

-294 RGYVTAELP
+294 RGYVTALAGTP
-303 TRGNAE
+303 ST
-309 KGIGADFTQYGNYSV
+309 DFSTYGNYSV
-324 WMADAK
+324 WLADTK
-330 DGGKVFEAYQV
+330 DGGKVFEAYQAK
-341 VPVDGKTVAKVGD
+341 PVDGKTVAKVGD
-354 YVEIVGDLTKYNTTP
+354 YVEIVGDLTKYDNIP

-438 FDYLQVTGLAT
+438 FDYLQVTTLAT
-449 AGADIDA
+449 TGADVDA

-465 FDTPTADAKG
+465 FDTPAADADG

-482 WSTVAWNGHWMV
+482 WSTVAWPGRWMV
-494 QNVKVPATAECEH
+494 QNVQVPATAECEH

-521 VASKATKRLING
+521 VAPKATKRLING

-546 QGVRL
+546 QGAKL

>member
-11 LLISVSNIFAADVV
+11 LLA
-25 YKTISFAADNNTRG
+25 TTLSFAADYEKVTAAPADWSG
-39 EAASGY
+39 EYLIVYEKSATEAYVFNGVDAVSDYTTETIADGKIATTTAVSVKIAKKGDAYSILIVGGTNDGKYLGY
-45 TKTWESTTNGFTVSI
+45 TAGKNGL
-60 ANFNNNSWNNNWT
+60 N
-73 FIKCGRKDN
+73 
-82 TSVATIT
+82 VA
-89 TKAAIDKAITKV
+89 DKAIDNAITFSS
-101 VVTIDAVTTA
+101 
-111 NVNSTTLIVA
+111 NTTLIKSGTA
-121 SDAKFTKDVQTIEVT
+121 PSTLQFNATSEQTRFR
-136 AAQGE
+136 
-141 LPYVVTTPTENM
+141 
-153 YYKLTYDCKSSS
+153 YYKSAGQEAIQLYK
-165 KNGFVQ
+165 
-171 ISKIEYYTAAPDIEA
+171 KIAGADVPAT
-186 SAIALD
+186 AIALD
-192 QTELELEQ
+192 QTTLNLEQ
-200 YKYVQLVATLTPA
+200 YKYVKLTATLTPA
-213 DATTEV
+213 EATTEV

-251 GTISATCEVTAKSA
+251 GTVSATCEVTAKSA

-274 QKALSVSANNEVL
+274 QKALSVSADNEVL

-294 RGYVTAELP
+294 RGYVTALAGTP
-303 TRGNAE
+303 ST
-309 KGIGADFTQYGNYSV
+309 DFSTYGNYSV

-341 VPVDGKTVAKVGD
+341 KPVDGKTVAKVGD
-354 YVEIVGDLTKYNTTP
+354 YVEIVGDLTKYKTTP

-401 FLAENADPNSYVL
+401 FLAENADPNSYIL

-438 FDYLQVTGLAT
+438 FDYLQVTTLAT
-449 AGADIDA
+449 AGADVA
-456 GGEKAMAVE
+456 EGGEKAMAVE
-465 FDTPTADAKG
+465 FDTPVADADG

-482 WSTVAWNGHWMV
+482 WSTAAWDGRWMV

-521 VASKATKRLING
+521 VAPKATKRLING
-533 VLVIEKDGVLYTA
+533 VLVIEKDDVLYTA
-546 QGVRL
+546 QGAKL

>member
-11 LLISVSNIFAADVV
+11 LLISVSNIFAADMV
-25 YKTISFAADNNTRG
+25 YKTISFAADNTTRG
-39 EAASGY
+39 EAVGSY
-45 TKTWESTTNGFTVSI
+45 TQTWESTTNGFTVSI
-60 ANFNNNSWNNNWT
+60 ANFNNNKWDKWNY
-73 FIKCGRKDN
+73 IRCGRKN
-82 TSVATIT
+82 NASVATIT

-101 VVTIDAVTTA
+101 VVTIDDVTA
-111 NVNSTTLIVA
+111 DKVNSATLTVA
-121 SDAKFTKDVQTIEVT
+121 SDAEFTKDVQTITVT
-136 AAQGE
+136 AAKGE

-153 YYKLTYDCKSSS
+153 YYKLTYDCKSST

-171 ISKIEYYTAAPDIEA
+171 ISKIEYYITAPDIEA
-186 SAIALD
+186 TAIALD
-192 QTELELEQ
+192 QTELEMEQ
-200 YKYVQLVATLTPA
+200 YKYIKLVATLTPA

-231 ANGLVTIVAAEGTAT
+231 ENGLVIIVAAEGTAT

-251 GTISATCEVTAKSA
+251 GTVSATCEVTAKSA

-274 QKALSVSANNEVL
+274 QKALSVSADNEVL

-294 RGYVTAELP
+294 RGYVTALAGTP
-303 TRGNAE
+303 ST
-309 KGIGADFTQYGNYSV
+309 DFSTYGNYSV
-324 WMADAK
+324 WLADTK
-330 DGGKVFEAYQV
+330 DGGKVFEAYQAK
-341 VPVDGKTVAKVGD
+341 PVDGKTVAKVGD
-354 YVEIVGDLTKYNTTP
+354 YVEIVGDLTKYNNIP

-401 FLAENADPNSYVL
+401 SFAENADPNSYVL

-433 KNSAM
+433 KNGAM

-449 AGADIDA
+449 TGADVDA

-465 FDTPTADAKG
+465 FDTPAADADG

-482 WSTVAWNGHWMV
+482 WSTVAWPGRWMV

-521 VASKATKRLING
+521 VAPKATKRLING

-546 QGVRL
+546 QGAKL

>member
-11 LLISVSNIFAADVV
+11 LLISVSNIFAADAV
-25 YKTISFAADNNTRG
+25 YKTISFAADNTTRG
-39 EAASGY
+39 EEVGSY
-45 TKTWESTTNGFTVSI
+45 TTTWESTTNGFTVSI
-60 ANFNNNSWNNNWT
+60 ANFNNNKWDKWNY
-73 FIKCGRKDN
+73 IKCGRKNN

-111 NVNSTTLIVA
+111 NVNSTTLTVA
-121 SDAKFTKDVQTIEVT
+121 SDAEFTKDVQTITVT
-136 AAQGE
+136 AAKGE

-153 YYKLTYDCKSSS
+153 YYKLTYDCKSGT

-171 ISKIEYYTAAPDIEA
+171 ISKIEYYITAPDIEA
-186 SAIALD
+186 TAIALD

-219 VWTSSNDKVATV
+219 VWTSSNDQVATV

-251 GTISATCEVTAKSA
+251 GTVSATCEVTAKSA

-274 QKALSVSANNEVL
+274 QKALSVSADNEVL

-294 RGYVTAELP
+294 RGYVTALAGTP
-303 TRGNAE
+303 ST
-309 KGIGADFTQYGNYSV
+309 DFSTYGNYSV
-324 WMADAK
+324 WLADTK
-330 DGGKVFEAYQV
+330 DGDKVFEAYQV
-341 VPVDGKTVAKVGD
+341 KPVDGKTVAKVGD
-354 YVEIVGDLTKYNTTP
+354 YVEIVGDLTKYNNIP

-401 FLAENADPNSYVL
+401 LLAENADPNSYVL

-449 AGADIDA
+449 TGADVDA

-465 FDTPTADAKG
+465 FDTPAADADG

-482 WSTVAWNGHWMV
+482 WSTVAWDGRWMV
-494 QNVKVPATAECEH
+494 QKVKVPATAECEH

-521 VASKATKRLING
+521 VAPKATKRLING

-546 QGVRL
+546 QGAKL

>member
-11 LLISVSNIFAADVV
+11 LLISVSNIFAADAV
-25 YKTISFAADNNTRG
+25 YKTISFAADNTTRG
-39 EAASGY
+39 EDVGSY
-45 TKTWESTTNGFTVSI
+45 TTTWESTTNGFTVSI
-60 ANFNNNSWNNNWT
+60 ANFNNNKWDKWNY
-73 FIKCGRKDN
+73 IKCGRKNN

-111 NVNSTTLIVA
+111 NVNSTTLTVA
-121 SDAKFTKDVQTIEVT
+121 SDAEFTKDVQTITVT
-136 AAQGE
+136 AAKGE

-153 YYKLTYDCKSSS
+153 YYKLTYDCKSGT

-171 ISKIEYYTAAPDIEA
+171 ISKIEYYITAPDIEA
-186 SAIALD
+186 TAIALD

-219 VWTSSNDKVATV
+219 VWTSSNDQVATV

-251 GTISATCEVTAKSA
+251 GTVSATCEVTAKSA
-265 TVLTCAEAA
+265 IVLTCAEAA
-274 QKALSVSANNEVL
+274 QKALSVSADNEVL

-294 RGYVTAELP
+294 RGYVTALAGTP
-303 TRGNAE
+303 ST
-309 KGIGADFTQYGNYSV
+309 DFSTYGNYSV
-324 WMADAK
+324 WLADTK
-330 DGGKVFEAYQV
+330 DGDKVFEAYQV
-341 VPVDGKTVAKVGD
+341 KPVDGKTVAKVGD
-354 YVEIVGDLTKYNTTP
+354 YVEIVGDLTKYNNIP

-401 FLAENADPNSYVL
+401 LFAENADPNSYIL

-438 FDYLQVTGLAT
+438 FDYLQVTTLAT
-449 AGADIDA
+449 AGADVA
-456 GGEKAMAVE
+456 EGGEKAMAVE
-465 FDTPTADAKG
+465 FDTPVADADG

-482 WSTVAWNGHWMV
+482 WSTAAWDGRWMV

-521 VASKATKRLING
+521 VAPKATKRLING

-546 QGVRL
+546 QGAKL

>member
-39 EAASGY
+39 EEASSY

-73 FIKCGRKDN
+73 YIKCGRKN
-82 TSVATIT
+82 NASVATIT

-101 VVTIDAVTTA
+101 VVTIDDVTA
-111 NVNSTTLIVA
+111 DKVNSATLTVA
-121 SDAKFTKDVQTIEVT
+121 SDAEFTKDVQTITVT
-136 AAQGE
+136 AAKGE

-153 YYKLTYDCKSSS
+153 YYKLTYDCKSST

-171 ISKIEYYTAAPDIEA
+171 ISKIEYYITAPDIEA
-186 SAIALD
+186 TAIALD
-192 QTELELEQ
+192 QTELEMEQ
-200 YKYVQLVATLTPA
+200 YKYIKLVATLTPA

-219 VWTSSNDKVATV
+219 VWTSFNDKVATV
-231 ANGLVTIVAAEGTAT
+231 ENGLVTIVAAEGTAT

-251 GTISATCEVTAKSA
+251 GTVSATCEVTAKSA

-274 QKALSVSANNEVL
+274 QKALSVSADNEVL

-294 RGYVTAELP
+294 RGYVTALAGTP
-303 TRGNAE
+303 ST
-309 KGIGADFTQYGNYSV
+309 DFSTYGNYSV
-324 WMADAK
+324 WLADTK
-330 DGGKVFEAYQV
+330 DGGKVFEAYQAK
-341 VPVDGKTVAKVGD
+341 PVDGKTVAKVGD
-354 YVEIVGDLTKYNTTP
+354 YVEIVGDLTKYNNIP

-401 FLAENADPNSYVL
+401 LFAENADPNSYVL

-433 KNSAM
+433 KNNAM

-449 AGADIDA
+449 TGADVDA

-465 FDTPTADAKG
+465 FDTPAADADG

-482 WSTVAWNGHWMV
+482 WSTVAWPGRWMV

-521 VASKATKRLING
+521 VAPKATKRLING

-546 QGVRL
+546 QGAKL

>member
-11 LLISVSNIFAADVV
+11 LLISVSNIFAADAV
-25 YKTISFAADNNTRG
+25 YKTISFAADNTTRG
-39 EAASGY
+39 EKVGSY
-45 TKTWESTTNGFTVSI
+45 TTTWESTTNGFTVSI
-60 ANFNNNSWNNNWT
+60 ANFNNNKWDKWNY
-73 FIKCGRKDN
+73 IKCGRKNN

-111 NVNSTTLIVA
+111 NVNSTTLTVA
-121 SDAKFTKDVQTIEVT
+121 SDAEFTKDVQTITVT
-136 AAQGE
+136 AAKGE

-153 YYKLTYDCKSSS
+153 YYKLTYDCKSGT

-171 ISKIEYYTAAPDIEA
+171 ISKIEYYITAPDIEA
-186 SAIALD
+186 TAIALD

-219 VWTSSNDKVATV
+219 VWTSSNDQVATV

-251 GTISATCEVTAKSA
+251 GTVSATCEVTAKSA

-274 QKALSVSANNEVL
+274 QKALSVSADNEVL

-294 RGYVTAELP
+294 RGYVTALAGTP
-303 TRGNAE
+303 ST
-309 KGIGADFTQYGNYSV
+309 DFSTYGNYSV
-324 WMADAK
+324 WLADTK
-330 DGGKVFEAYQV
+330 DGDKVFEAYQV
-341 VPVDGKTVAKVGD
+341 KPVDGKTVAKVGD
-354 YVEIVGDLTKYNTTP
+354 YVEIVGDLTKYKTTP

-401 FLAENADPNSYVL
+401 LFAENADPNSYIL

-438 FDYLQVTGLAT
+438 FDYLQVTTLAT
-449 AGADIDA
+449 AGADVA
-456 GGEKAMAVE
+456 EGGEKAMAVE
-465 FDTPTADAKG
+465 FDTPAADADG

-482 WSTVAWNGHWMV
+482 WSTVAWPGRWMV

-521 VASKATKRLING
+521 VAPKATKRLING
-533 VLVIEKDGVLYTA
+533 VLVIEKDNVLYNA
-546 QGVRL
+546 QGIRL

>member
-25 YKTISFAADNNTRG
+25 YKTISFAADNTTRG
-39 EAASGY
+39 EAAAGY

-60 ANFNNNSWNNNWT
+60 ANFNNNSWNSDWT
-73 FIKCGRKDN
+73 YIKCGRNGN

-101 VVTIDAVTTA
+101 VVTIDAVTAA

-136 AAQGE
+136 AAKGE

-153 YYKLTYDCKSSS
+153 YYKLTYDCKSGS

-186 SAIALD
+186 TAVALD

-251 GTISATCEVTAKSA
+251 GTVSATCEVTAKSA

-274 QKALSVSANNEVL
+274 QKALSVSKDNEVL

-438 FDYLQVTGLAT
+438 FDYLQVTNLAT

-482 WSTVAWNGHWMV
+482 WSTVAWNGRWMV
-494 QNVKVPATAECEH
+494 QNVEVPATAECEH

-521 VASKATKRLING
+521 VAPKATKRLING
-533 VLVIEKDGVLYTA
+533 VLVIEKDGILYTA
-546 QGVRL
+546 QGAKL

>member
-11 LLISVSNIFAADVV
+11 LLA
-25 YKTISFAADNNTRG
+25 TTLSFAATFVKTDLANIKGTDIVIITSTVSGTTYAMSNDN
-39 EAASGY
+39 AAS
-45 TKTWESTTNGFTVSI
+45 K
-60 ANFNNNSWNNNWT
+60 APAA
-73 FIKCGRKDN
+73 
-82 TSVATIT
+82 VAMTIT
-89 TKAAIDKAITKV
+89 D
-101 VVTIDAVTTA
+101 
-111 NVNSTTLIVA
+111 
-121 SDAKFTKDVQTIEVT
+121 
-136 AAQGE
+136 
-141 LPYVVTTPTENM
+141 
-153 YYKLTYDCKSSS
+153 
-165 KNGFVQ
+165 
-171 ISKIEYYTAAPDIEA
+171 SKIETNAENILWNITYNDDATFVVTAKGTTNKLYCTNNNNGVRVGAGENNVFNVTSDYIYNVGQKRYLGVYNKADWRCYTTIHDNIKDQTFAFYVKEA
-186 SAIALD
+186 GQDVPATAIALD
-192 QTELELEQ
+192 QTTLNLEQ
-200 YKYVQLVATLTPA
+200 YKYVKLAATLTPA
-213 DATTEV
+213 EATTEV

-251 GTISATCEVTAKSA
+251 GTVSATCEVTAKSA

-294 RGYVTAELP
+294 RGYVTAESP

-341 VPVDGKTVAKVGD
+341 KPVDGKTVAKVGD

-401 FLAENADPNSYVL
+401 FFAENADPNSYVL

-449 AGADIDA
+449 AGADVDA

-465 FDTPTADAKG
+465 FDTPAADADG

-482 WSTVAWNGHWMV
+482 WSTVAWPGRWMV
-494 QNVKVPATAECEH
+494 QNVQVPATAECEH

-521 VASKATKRLING
+521 VAPKATKRLING

-546 QGVRL
+546 QGAKL